1 MGSGKSRGCENCQE
15 NCSDGCGCGCH
26 ESTSVDAEEVL
37 DNIDT
42 CCECLK
48 CLKSIFDNLGLSPNC
63 CSEM

>member
-26 ESTSVDAEEVL
+26 ESTSVDVEEVL
-37 DNIDT
+37 DNVHN

-48 CLKSIFDNLGLSPNC
+48 CLKCIFDNLGLSPNC